1 MDPGFRRDDDEAVEL
16 ARPEVIT
23 SLLGNKHLFPG
34 RPSLGIQF
42 ESAPVFAEGTM
53 PDPVIIDNLSHSYGR
68 RVIYQNLSLRLQAGR
83 VYGLLGKNGVGK
95 TTLIK
100 ILMGFLK
107 PLGGRCQI
115 LDDPANH
122 LSPGT
127 RSRVG
132 LLFERHLAYDF
143 LSIEQI
149 EKFYSGFYPSWR
161 PELFW
166 GMVDRLGLPNNHRIA
181 DMSEGQRSQVVLG
194 LTVAQDPELLILD
207 DYSMG
212 LDAGYRRL
220 FIDYLSDHLKDGR
233 HTVILTS
240 HVIQDMENFVDEII
254 FLERGGRI
262 LRTLMSDFIRDFKL
276 YRLPRDGFDGPPPP
290 RSEII
295 KNVEEHP
302 AHWDIFSFADQGRVA
317 EALAASWAG
326 STERLEQQPMS
337 LEDAFVGYTGR
348 Y

>member
-1 MDPGFRRDDDEAVEL
+1 M
-16 ARPEVIT
+16 
-23 SLLGNKHLFPG
+23 SFP
-34 RPSLGIQF
+34 
-42 ESAPVFAEGTM
+42 V
-53 PDPVIIDNLSHSYGR
+53 VIDNLTHRYGKR
-68 RVIYQNLSLRLQAGR
+68 IIYQNLSLSLEAGK

-107 PLGGRCQI
+107 PVSGHCQI
-115 LDDPANH
+115 LGDPANH
-122 LSPGT
+122 LSPQT
-127 RSRVG
+127 RSKVG

-143 LSIEQI
+143 FTIEQI
-149 EKFYSGFYPSWR
+149 EKFYAGFYPSWR

-166 GMVDRLGLPNNHRIA
+166 NMVKRLGLPDNHRISN
-181 DMSEGQRSQVVLG
+181 MSEGQRSQVVLG
-194 LTVAQDPELLILD
+194 LTIAQDPELLILD

-220 FIDYLSDHLKDGR
+220 FIDYLYDHLKDGR

-254 FLERGGRI
+254 FLERGGHM
-262 LRTLMSDFIRDFKL
+262 LRTSMNDFIENFCL
-276 YRLPRDGFDGPPPP
+276 YRLAKNSRTENSPAKDH
-290 RSEII
+290 II

-302 AHWDIFSFADQGRVA
+302 AHWDIFSFAGKDDVAQSLLSQGCHM
-317 EALAASWAG
+317 ES
-326 STERLEQQPMS
+326 LEKVPMS